1 MARRFRFGVNLLE
14 PAQGD
19 AWERKCRRAEALGYD
34 VLQVPDHLDW
44 PAPFP
49 SLAAAANATR
59 RPRLGT
65 FVLNAA
71 FWNPVLLAREVATTA
86 RLTGG
91 RLELGLGAGYVRAE
105 FERAGLAYGTA
116 RDRVDHLERTVEAL
130 TGLLA
135 GPHGTDG
142 TGTDGT
148 GSGRTD
154 GAGTPLTPL
163 LLGGNGPRM
172 LRLAARHAAVV
183 AFTGAEADP
192 AKDDGTLRLLSAATV
207 EERVATARGFATSYG
222 TDPEFNVLVQRVV
235 ITEDRGAAAGEFA
248 PHAPHLDEKELLD
261 LPTLLVGTVAEIAEQ
276 LRRGRERFGFSYV
289 TVLEPSMEAFAP
301 VIEELRRDAPGE
313 GHEGVHG

>member
-19 AWERKCRRAEALGYD
+19 AWEHKCRRVEALGYD
-34 VLQVPDHLDW
+34 VLQVPDHLGR

-49 SLAAAANATR
+49 SLVAAAHATR

-71 FWNPVLLAREVATTA
+71 FWNPVLLAREVATA
-86 RLTGG
+86 VRLTGG
-91 RLELGLGAGYVRAE
+91 RLELGLGAGYVREE
-105 FERAGLAYGTA
+105 FERAGLPYGTA

-130 TGLLA
+130 TRLLPA
-135 GPHGTDG
+135 PDGVDGVDG
-142 TGTDGT
+142 TNGGGTH
-148 GSGRTD
+148 
-154 GAGTPLTPL
+154 GAGAPLPPL
-163 LLGGNGPRM
+163 LLGGNGPRV

-192 AKDDGTLRLLSAATV
+192 AKDDGSLRLLSAATV
-207 EERVATARGFATSYG
+207 EERVAAARGFAAAYD

-235 ITEDRGAAAGEFA
+235 ITDDRAAAVHEFA
-248 PHAPHLDEKELLD
+248 PHAPYLDEKELLD

-276 LRRGRERFGFSYV
+276 LRRGRERLGFSYV
-289 TVLEPSMEAFAP
+289 TVLEPAMEAFAP
-301 VIEELRRDAPGE
+301 VIEELRRAEPAEGPGRP
-313 GHEGVHG
+313 

>member
-1 MARRFRFGVNLLE
+1 MVRRFRFGVNLLE
-14 PAQGD
+14 PALGA
-19 AWERKCRRAEALGYD
+19 AWARKCRRVEALGYD

-49 SLAAAANATR
+49 SLVAAAHVTE

-91 RLELGLGAGYVRAE
+91 RLELGLGAGYVREE
-105 FERAGLAYGTA
+105 FERAGLTYGTA
-116 RDRVDHLERTVEAL
+116 RDRVDHLERTVDGL
-130 TGLLA
+130 TRLLPGA
-135 GPHGTDG
+135 
-142 TGTDGT
+142 
-148 GSGRTD
+148 D
-154 GAGTPLTPL
+154 GADGARPPL
-163 LLGGNGPRM
+163 LLGGNGPRV

-192 AKDDGTLRLLSAATV
+192 AKDDGSLRLLSAGTV
-207 EERVATARGFATSYG
+207 RERVAAARGFAAAYG
-222 TDPEFNVLVQRVV
+222 TDPEFNILVQRVV
-235 ITEDRGAAAGEFA
+235 VTEDREAAASEFA
-248 PHAPHLDEKELLD
+248 PHAPHLKAEELLD

-289 TVLEPSMEAFAP
+289 TVLEPAMEAFAP
-301 VIEELRRDAPGE
+301 VIEELRREEPAEGAGE
-313 GHEGVHG
+313 GSGQG

>member
-1 MARRFRFGVNLLE
+1 MAHRFRFGVNLLE
-14 PAQGD
+14 PARGE
-19 AWERKCRRAEALGYD
+19 AWERKCRRVEELGYD

-49 SLAAAANATR
+49 SLVAAAHATR

-65 FVLNAA
+65 FVLNTA

-130 TGLLA
+130 TGVLPGQGGA
-135 GPHGTDG
+135 DG
-142 TGTDGT
+142 
-148 GSGRTD
+148 RD
-154 GAGTPLTPL
+154 GAGVPLPPL

-192 AKDDGTLRLLSAATV
+192 AMDDGSLRLLSAAAV
-207 EERVATARGFATSYG
+207 EERVAIARGFAAEYG
-222 TDPEFNVLVQRVV
+222 TDPDFNVLVQRVV
-235 ITEDRGAAAGEFA
+235 VTGDRAAAVRELA
-248 PHAPHLDEKELLD
+248 PHAPHLDEEELLD
-261 LPTLLVGTVAEIAEQ
+261 LPTLLVGTVTEIAEQ
-276 LRRGRERFGFSYV
+276 LRRGRERFGFGYV
-289 TVLEPSMEAFAP
+289 TVLEPAMEAFAP
-301 VIEELRRDAPGE
+301 VIAELRRGEEPGM
-313 GHEGVHG
+313 GHGVS

>member
-19 AWERKCRRAEALGYD
+19 AWARKCRRVEALGYD
-34 VLQVPDHLDW
+34 VLQVPDHLGW

-49 SLAAAANATR
+49 SLVAAAHATR
-59 RPRLGT
+59 RTRLGT

-71 FWNPVLLAREVATTA
+71 FWNPVLLAREVATTV

-91 RLELGLGAGYVRAE
+91 RLELGLGAGYVREE
-105 FERAGLAYGTA
+105 FERAGLPYGTA
-116 RDRVDHLERTVEAL
+116 RDRVDHLERTLGTLA
-130 TGLLA
+130 GLLP
-135 GPHGTDG
+135 GP
-142 TGTDGT
+142 
-148 GSGRTD
+148 D
-154 GAGTPLTPL
+154 GAGSAGGSGTGVPLPPL

-192 AKDDGTLRLLSAATV
+192 GADDGSMRLLSAATV
-207 EERVATARGFATSYG
+207 EERVAAARGYAAAYG

-235 ITEDRGAAAGEFA
+235 VTGDRRAAARELA
-248 PHAPHLDEKELLD
+248 PHAPHLDEEELLD

-276 LRRGRERFGFSYV
+276 LRRGRERFGFGYV
-289 TVLEPSMEAFAP
+289 TVLEGAMEAFAP
-301 VIEELRRDAPGE
+301 VIAELRRGEPAEGPG
-313 GHEGVHG
+313 GH

>member
-19 AWERKCRRAEALGYD
+19 AWERKCRRVEALGYD

-49 SLAAAANATR
+49 SLVAAANATR

-135 GPHGTDG
+135 GPDAA
-142 TGTDGT
+142 DAA
-148 GSGRTD
+148 
-154 GAGTPLTPL
+154 GAPLTPL

-172 LRLAARHAAVV
+172 LRLAVRHAAVV

-192 AKDDGTLRLLSAATV
+192 AKDDGSLRLLSAATV

-235 ITEDRGAAAGEFA
+235 ITGDRGAAAGEFA
-248 PHAPHLDEKELLD
+248 PHAPHLDEKQLLD

-301 VIEELRRDAPGE
+301 VIEELRRDEPGE
-313 GHEGVHG
+313 GHGEVHG

>member
-19 AWERKCRRAEALGYD
+19 AWERKCRRVEALGYD

-49 SLAAAANATR
+49 SLVAAANATR

-116 RDRVDHLERTVEAL
+116 RDRVDHLERTVEVL

-135 GPHGTDG
+135 GPHETDG
-142 TGTDGT
+142 TGTG
-148 GSGRTD
+148 GTD
-154 GAGTPLTPL
+154 GAGAPPTPL

-192 AKDDGTLRLLSAATV
+192 AKDDGSLRLLSAATV

-235 ITEDRGAAAGEFA
+235 ITEDRGAAAGGFA

-301 VIEELRRDAPGE
+301 VIEELRRDEPRE
-313 GHEGVHG
+313 GHG

>member
-14 PAQGD
+14 PARGE
-19 AWERKCRRAEALGYD
+19 AWERKCRRVEALGYD

-49 SLAAAANATR
+49 SLVAAAHATR

-71 FWNPVLLAREVATTA
+71 FWNPVLLAREVATTV

-91 RLELGLGAGYVRAE
+91 RLELGLGAGYVRVE

-130 TGLLA
+130 TGLLPGQPGA
-135 GPHGTDG
+135 DG
-142 TGTDGT
+142 TGV
-148 GSGRTD
+148 
-154 GAGTPLTPL
+154 PLPPL
-163 LLGGNGPRM
+163 LLGGNGPRV

-192 AKDDGTLRLLSAATV
+192 ASDDGSLRLLSAAAV
-207 EERVATARGFATSYG
+207 AERVATVRGFAAEYG

-235 ITEDRGAAAGEFA
+235 VTADRAAAVRDVA
-248 PHAPHLDEKELLD
+248 PHAPHLGEEELLD

-276 LRRGRERFGFSYV
+276 LRRGRERFGFGYV
-289 TVLEPSMEAFAP
+289 TVLEPAMEAFAP
-301 VIEELRRDAPGE
+301 VIAELRRGEPGE
-313 GHEGVHG
+313 GRGAS

>member
-14 PAQGD
+14 PARGE
-19 AWERKCRRAEALGYD
+19 AWQRTCRRVEELGYD
-34 VLQVPDHLDW
+34 VLQVPDHLDR

-49 SLAAAANATR
+49 SLVAAAHATR
-59 RPRLGT
+59 RPVLGT

-130 TGLLA
+130 TGLFP
-135 GPHGTDG
+135 GPGGAHGRDG
-142 TGTDGT
+142 TGV
-148 GSGRTD
+148 
-154 GAGTPLTPL
+154 PLPPLPPL

-192 AKDDGTLRLLSAATV
+192 AGDDGSLRLLSAAAV
-207 EERVATARGFATSYG
+207 EERAAAARGFAAEYG
-222 TDPEFNVLVQRVV
+222 TDPDFNVLVQRVV
-235 ITEDRGAAAGEFA
+235 VTGDRAAAVRELA
-248 PHAPHLDEKELLD
+248 PHAPHLDEEELLD
-261 LPTLLVGTVAEIAEQ
+261 LPTLLVGTVTEIAEQ
-276 LRRGRERFGFSYV
+276 LRRGRERFGFGYV
-289 TVLEPSMEAFAP
+289 TVLEPAMEAFAP
-301 VIEELRRDAPGE
+301 VIAELRRGEPGE
-313 GHEGVHG
+313 GHGAS